1 MFLFLQTPT
10 PTVSPDAFKVQWKE
24 IALGR
29 SIRLLV
35 ILAIVLGVY
44 YAARFL
50 IRRYVCRQPQSG
62 TRSEL
67 RHGQQVRTVADL
79 ALSAL
84 TVLVIVFSL
93 VTALGIFGIDTNI
106 FVAVAGFMALAIGFG
121 GQYLVRDIIN
131 GAVIIFEDQ
140 YVVGD
145 SVKLGDLS
153 GQVEHVTLRRTVLR
167 ADTGA
172 LISIPNG
179 QVDKVVNL
187 SRDWSHVAVDVVVP
201 RQQADTNKASAA
213 LQEVAKSMKDDAAWK
228 GTMVGS
234 LQSLGVEALGDT
246 TATLRIEGRASPER
260 HDEMV
265 REIRRRVREKF
276 EREKIALQ
284 SVQVAS

>member
-1 MFLFLQTPT
+1 MFILLQTSAPAPT
-10 PTVSPDAFKVQWKE
+10 AFSIQWKE

-29 SIRLLV
+29 SIRLLI
-35 ILAIVLGVY
+35 ILAIVFGVY
-44 YAARFL
+44 CSTRFF
-50 IRRYVCRQPQSG
+50 IRRYIGRQPQSG

-79 ALSAL
+79 ALSTL
-84 TVLVIVFSL
+84 TGLVIAFSV
-93 VTALGIFGIDTNI
+93 VTTLDILGINVTI
-106 FVAVAGFMALAIGFG
+106 FAAAAGLMSLAIGFG
-121 GQYLVRDIIN
+121 GQYLVRDVIN

-201 RQQADTNKASAA
+201 RQNADTNKASAA
-213 LQEVAKSMKDDAAWK
+213 LQEVAKSMKDDANWK
-228 GTMVGS
+228 GTLVGS

-246 TATLRIEGRASPER
+246 TATLRIEGRAAPER
-260 HDEMV
+260 RDDMV

-284 SVQVAS
+284 SVQVTS